1 MHKVVLKKKHI
12 QIFKINIKVTFDINC
27 QLLYYHYK
35 NFLGTRKHS
44 IKISSI

>member
-1 MHKVVLKKKHI
+1 MHSHIKKKDI
-12 QIFKINIKVTFDINC
+12 QIFKINIKVIFDINY

-44 IKISSI
+44 IKISNI